1 MTHKNWLLLAF
12 LAFFACPISAE
23 TTNKVSEENLT
34 LKEKVEQAISKYE
47 QSTRKN
53 WAYHISSYENEEGD
67 ITSSVEQFIP
77 APEVEKQWTLIRM
90 NGETPTQKQIKKF
103 LDNKIKQAKAKDK
116 DQEEDSNYS
125 VALREIIN
133 LESLTFSSENTSHLK
148 MNFNVYLS
156 ELGEDSIG
164 KLQGSLS
171 YNKQHKFI
179 EHINI
184 KNNAE
189 FSPMFSANIT
199 ELKLAFSFT
208 NINDNVLPLQQEM
221 EMKGTFAYF
230 TEINET
236 STDSFSNYNYKGS
249 N

>member
-1 MTHKNWLLLAF
+1 MTHKNWLLLAS
-12 LAFFACPISAE
+12 LAFFACPINAE
-23 TTNKVSEENLT
+23 TTAEISKNSLT
-34 LKEKVEQAISKYE
+34 IKEKIGQAISKYE
-47 QSTRKN
+47 QTTRKN

-67 ITSSVEQFIP
+67 ITSSVEHFIP
-77 APEVEKQWTLIRM
+77 APEVEKQWTLLRI
-90 NGETPTQKQIKKF
+90 NGKAPTQKQIKRF
-103 LDNKIKQAKAKDK
+103 LDNKIKQAKTKDEK
-116 DQEEDSNYS
+116 EGANYS
-125 VALREIIN
+125 IALREIIN
-133 LESLTFSSENTSHLK
+133 EESLTLSSENTSHMQIK
-148 MNFNVYLS
+148 FNVYLS

-199 ELKLAFSFT
+199 DLKLTFSFI
-208 NINDNVLPLQQEM
+208 NINDNVLPLQQDM

-230 TEINET
+230 TEINQT
-236 STDSFSNYNYKGS
+236 STDTFSNYNYNGS